1 MYELLAAGNDL
12 EAAES
17 VARSL
22 GGVCYLGDPDEQ
34 RELPFRTLVRCV
46 TDTPQSLAP
55 AATVGLYL
63 GFCRVIRERP
73 TTSESGSSSP
83 GVTAIFP
90 LLHHPDLT
98 HEQSDAH
105 WRDVHAPLALRHH
118 PGMWDY
124 TQLSVVKT
132 LSGLEVDG
140 FALVSFESTASMKE
154 RFLETT
160 TTEKSYIKTLQSSLT
175 RNLLDELSPLR
186 QFLAR
191 VPLARQLPGPKGD
204 QNRSVSHSGRCDC
217 SISGLRSLYL
227 LGPVHRDS
235 R

>member
-55 AATVGLYL
+55 AATGGHYL

-154 RFLETT
+154 RFFGDDNDREVIYQDVAKFADPQSPRRVVATETIFG
-160 TTEKSYIKTLQSSLT
+160 SRPPS
-175 RNLLDELSPLR
+175 
-186 QFLAR
+186 A
-191 VPLARQLPGPKGD
+191 
-204 QNRSVSHSGRCDC
+204 SVTWPQG
-217 SISGLRSLYL
+217 
-227 LGPVHRDS
+227 
-235 R
+235 

>member
-154 RFLETT
+154 RFFGDDNDREVIYQDVAKFADPQSPRRVVATETIFG
-160 TTEKSYIKTLQSSLT
+160 S
-175 RNLLDELSPLR
+175 R
-186 QFLAR
+186 
-191 VPLARQLPGPKGD
+191 PLARQLPGPKGD